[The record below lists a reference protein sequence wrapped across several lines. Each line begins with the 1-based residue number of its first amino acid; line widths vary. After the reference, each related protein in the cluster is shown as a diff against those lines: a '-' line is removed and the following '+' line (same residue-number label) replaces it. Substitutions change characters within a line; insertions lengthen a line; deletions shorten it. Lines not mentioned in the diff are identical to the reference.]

1 MGHKYHSDTGA
12 KIESITYT
20 PGIQESS
27 DLEAATRNISSF
39 VEPGSPDYNTTLV
52 APTPDDDRLQV
63 LRIAVRLQ
71 ATVDS
76 WAESGTVL
84 NYRIKRNGLSVGT
97 GTLTDAGATGDLFIA
112 HDITEPAGNLTGP
125 SSYDI
130 FLWVNTGSCV
140 ISVVKV
146 WGGVGTVNSS
156 SSAAILLTN
165 HTGVIFVTCFHYRG
179 AGTGDHYGGIS
190 RSSTDI
196 NSGMYTFTSGNS
208 WLTLLN
214 TLVINPTYFLMWG
227 SVPTDI
233 HAIQEI
239 TLVLNGA

>member
-112 HDITEPAGNLTGP
+112 HDITEPAGNLTGS

-146 WGGVGTVNSS
+146 WGGVGTTIVGHGNPFPSC
-156 SSAAILLTN
+156 ILLESLGFVLSF
-165 HTGVIFVTCFHYRG
+165 GV
-179 AGTGDHYGGIS
+179 
-190 RSSTDI
+190 SSTCW
-196 NSGMYTFTSGNS
+196 NR
-208 WLTLLN
+208 N
-214 TLVINPTYFLMWG
+214 TMGGFLCYW
-227 SVPTDI
+227 TRD
-233 HAIQEI
+233 Q
-239 TLVLNGA
+239 